1 MTISD
6 IAKMAGVSS
15 AAVSRYLNG
24 GPLSE
29 QKRAVIH
36 EVVEKTG
43 YRPDTA
49 AQTLRTGK
57 VNQVGVIAPSIGSQS
72 VGQITAGI
80 ASELDAKSYLMLLG
94 NTELDAQ
101 RELGYLTAMQ
111 RNHVAG
117 IILLGSYYT
126 PQLAQ
131 ALKNCRVP
139 VVVTGQRFQDVACVY
154 NDDRT
159 AARELAQRMLDHGRR
174 RIVYIGGTERDDAT
188 GVQRREGVQD
198 ALNAAGLN
206 GEQMPRIC
214 CNAFTMEEGQRCMQE
229 LLVRCPDLDGVVC
242 VTDTVAFGAMRALRE
257 AGRHVGA
264 GCGSC
269 RRWRQLGWQHDGTGA
284 GNGALLPE
292 AGGAGG
298 CPDPAADAGRKWE
311 QRACAS
317 GDAGLSD
324 RGARLPLMIK
334 DKSMG
339 RKLIFLDID
348 GTLLPPGDMLI
359 PESTLAALDR
369 ARANGHKLF
378 LCTGRN
384 HRMTEPLLRHD
395 CFAGAVCSA
404 GGYVLCDGKTL
415 VDIPMEP
422 QQAEGVRAAL
432 ERNGVECTLEARDAT
447 FGGSKMAE
455 RWNFIHKK
463 NDAPLNSEAE
473 RWRKAMEEG
482 MSILPLSDYK
492 GEPLYKIVFI
502 ADHESD
508 LAEAKQL
515 YADQFVF
522 CESKLD
528 SLTDGF
534 VNGEL
539 INRKFDKGTGIKAI
553 CDHLGCTL
561 ADTIGFG
568 DSDND
573 LQMTD
578 VVGISVCMAN
588 GSENL
593 KKRCDR
599 IAPSVYED
607 GIAKEFKALGL
618 I

>member
-1 MTISD
+1 
-6 IAKMAGVSS
+6 
-15 AAVSRYLNG
+15 
-24 GPLSE
+24 
-29 QKRAVIH
+29 
-36 EVVEKTG
+36 
-43 YRPDTA
+43 
-49 AQTLRTGK
+49 
-57 VNQVGVIAPSIGSQS
+57 
-72 VGQITAGI
+72 
-80 ASELDAKSYLMLLG
+80 
-94 NTELDAQ
+94 
-101 RELGYLTAMQ
+101 
-111 RNHVAG
+111 
-117 IILLGSYYT
+117 
-126 PQLAQ
+126 
-131 ALKNCRVP
+131 
-139 VVVTGQRFQDVACVY
+139 
-154 NDDRT
+154 
-159 AARELAQRMLDHGRR
+159 
-174 RIVYIGGTERDDAT
+174 
-188 GVQRREGVQD
+188 
-198 ALNAAGLN
+198 
-206 GEQMPRIC
+206 
-214 CNAFTMEEGQRCMQE
+214 
-229 LLVRCPDLDGVVC
+229 
-242 VTDTVAFGAMRALRE
+242 
-257 AGRHVGA
+257 
-264 GCGSC
+264 
-269 RRWRQLGWQHDGTGA
+269 
-284 GNGALLPE
+284 
-292 AGGAGG
+292 
-298 CPDPAADAGRKWE
+298 
-311 QRACAS
+311 
-317 GDAGLSD
+317 
-324 RGARLPLMIK
+324 MIK

-455 RWNFIHKK
+455 RWKFIHKK

-561 ADTIGFG
+561 ADT
-568 DSDND
+568 
-573 LQMTD
+573 
-578 VVGISVCMAN
+578 VVN
-588 GSENL
+588 
-593 KKRCDR
+593 
-599 IAPSVYED
+599 ED
-607 GIAKEFKALGL
+607 GEVLADLHQLVIAHRAQMRDGGLGVVERVDRLIRRSAGAAAFAVAPLGL
-618 I
+618 ALLNVRAVTQHDAAEIARLACGVNGAVEPVFEKQRQIAGVVDVRMGQKDKVDLPRRHRQLLVFKDVLPLLHAAVNKAAVIPALDECAAARNFMGRAQKGNFHSELPCRGASPTLCGREAAYFHRKYYTRSPPVAQDLLHPVAAIRFFVVPAPREHGALSGAPLQFPFFRQHIRCLWGGHFTKFLLYFL